1 MGTLSAIGGAALTSC
16 GCPASHFQSAHCTSG
31 LQTALTNHFQSAHCA
46 EDAPLCPFSLSPQY
60 TLLRNSRASP
70 RRFRA
75 SSSIFFFQL
84 VLLLGLLLAAVPLGY
99 VVSR

>member
-1 MGTLSAIGGAALTSC
+1 MHLRGRLERLRRGSPHI
-16 GCPASHFQSAHCTSG
+16 
-31 LQTALTNHFQSAHCA
+31 LQLPSQPLPICRLHLWSAHCA
-46 EDAPLCPFSLSPQY
+46 EDAPLWPCSPSPQY